1 MSGVRLSDFGAA
13 PADTASIAAAVAAAL
28 TIPTAAQ
35 NAAATAAV
43 VPNATQVQTACG
55 VAITAASLAT
65 ATSVAALPS
74 AADVATAVGAQAA
87 CEAAI
92 AAKTSD
98 LVSAVAAGVPDATE
112 IQAAAVAAIQAECGQ
127 FGSIRGV
134 VDPSTYT
141 LASGELTG
149 ATSYVL
155 QFFQA
160 NKRCIVWG
168 FVITSDAVTTLQ
180 WRSGLGATIGDK
192 HTLAVNVPWEVS
204 PGGKKSYKMNLEDA
218 LFILSSNSAAKLHIT
233 YWFSYEDF

>member
-13 PADTASIAAAVAAAL
+13 PADTASIAAAVASAL

-43 VPNATQVQTACG
+43 VPNSTQIATACG
-55 VAITAASLAT
+55 VAITAANLAT
-65 ATSVAALPS
+65 AASVAALPS
-74 AADVATAVGAQAA
+74 ASDVATAVGAQAA

-92 AAKTSD
+92 TAACTGPAGD
-98 LVSAVAAGVPDATE
+98 LFLLVPDTAA

-149 ATSYVL
+149 KKSYVL

-160 NKRCIVWG
+160 NKRCVVWG
-168 FVITSDAVTTLQ
+168 FSITSDAVTTLQ
-180 WRSGLGATIGDK
+180 WRSGLGTTIGDE
-192 HTLAVNVPWEVS
+192 HTLAVNVPWSVS
-204 PGGKKSYKMNLEDA
+204 PGGKKTYRMNLEDA